1 MVRRT
6 MRDLLDR
13 EQDIHV
19 SAEASNVSSV
29 DDYVRRHAPDVLVL
43 DLRLPGGSS
52 IETIRRLSAQ
62 SPDMQIVVVT
72 MEESPQFAQQALDA
86 GATGFVLKDRA
97 DSELISAVR
106 LAARGEEYV
115 SLRVAARL
123 EALQQATG
131 AETLRPREMEIL
143 RLIALGFTSR
153 EIATKLQLSRRT
165 IETQRSRIHSKLGLA
180 TRAELVRFAIDRHL
194 LSE

>member
-1 MVRRT
+1 
-6 MRDLLDR
+6 
-13 EQDIHV
+13 
-19 SAEASNVSSV
+19 
-29 DDYVRRHAPDVLVL
+29 VLVL

-97 DSELISAVR
+97 DSELISAIR

>member
-1 MVRRT
+1 

-97 DSELISAVR
+97 DSELISAIR

>member
-97 DSELISAVR
+97 DSELISAIR

-123 EALQQATG
+123 EALQQVTG

>member
-6 MRDLLDR
+6 MRSLLDR

-19 SAEASNVSSV
+19 SAEASSLSSV
-29 DDYVRRHAPDVLVL
+29 IDHTRRHTPQVLVL
-43 DLRLPGGSS
+43 DLRLPNGSP
-52 IETIRRLSAQ
+52 IETIRRLRAE
-62 SPDMQIVVVT
+62 SPEMQIVVLT
-72 MEESPQFAQQALDA
+72 MEDSPQFAQQALDS
-86 GATGFVLKDRA
+86 GAIGFVLKDRA

-106 LAARGEEYV
+106 LAARGEEYM
-115 SLRVAARL
+115 SPHVAAGL
-123 EALQQATG
+123 EALQRATG
-131 AETLRPREMEIL
+131 RETLSPRELEIL

-180 TRAELVRFAIDRHL
+180 TRAELVRFAIDHQL
-194 LSE
+194 LGE

>member
-1 MVRRT
+1 